1 MVTNIGRLV
10 FIGSVLLVP
19 ATLAGQAPTP
29 DLDKRQRE
37 TLLALVTAVKT
48 TTADP
53 VPDADWPVHLFR
65 ASDGSHYVAFSAP
78 LPLDVDPA
86 EPIAVYVR
94 LVPRET
100 SSVTST
106 STPRSAVEEWLLG
119 LRSAPLP
126 MSARRVVQVPTGEM
140 PIGGPQTMTRRSDRD
155 PDGAQSAAAQSSG
168 ALALMDRQ
176 RLQEREARE
185 QRERER
191 RAELEGRANQAP
203 ELYPFEDFDLNA
215 RAAARTGRPPAIE
228 RALTTGPG
236 RYDLLVA
243 WSMSSQRQPARSG
256 VLRRRMELANI
267 PHGQL
272 ALGSIVLADKV
283 GTRTEIYRPDQ
294 QASHPYAIGTTEIVP
309 APDSYFTNDE
319 HMAVAF
325 QVINAAPS
333 ASGKPDVTVGFRLL
347 GLKPA
352 GEEPAGS
359 LTALQYDQS
368 TLPADFDLALGHP
381 LLAGMNAP
389 LTTLARG
396 EYRLVITATDRVA
409 RSTASG
415 ETRFSIVATPRALL
429 EAAPRLSPTFRR
441 EAIVEGDALA
451 RMVDLLRPQATTPIL
466 QRLLAAAEDGR
477 FVELVADQPLEGQ
490 ERGLGLLLKGLGH
503 YALGD
508 TAITIVP
515 QLGRALDA
523 GAPSSA
529 IEYLLGACWALD
541 GRDADAIDAWNKA
554 AAAGLPGSAL
564 ALPLSEAHARLG
576 QMEQAGRVAAGA
588 IGHGG
593 DDHALVL
600 VASAADI
607 AAGRE
612 TDALARL
619 ERSLAAEPADGEL
632 QWMVMHALFSSF
644 VRGEGPGATSEG
656 RARLIALADTYIADD
671 GRWSALAGEWRA
683 LVTSSSAP

>member
-1 MVTNIGRLV
+1 MLQTIGRLV
-10 FIGSVLLVP
+10 FISSVLLAP
-19 ATLAGQAPTP
+19 ATLAGQDATP
-29 DLDKRQRE
+29 NLDKDQRA
-37 TLLALVTAVKT
+37 TLLSLVTAAKT
-48 TTADP
+48 TTTDP
-53 VPDADWPVHLFR
+53 VPDTDWPVHLFR

-78 LPLDVDPA
+78 LPLDLDPA

-100 SSVTST
+100 SSVTSA
-106 STPRSAVEEWLLG
+106 SAPQSAVEEWLLG

-140 PIGGPQTMTRRSDRD
+140 PIGGPQTMSGRSARD
-155 PDGAQSAAAQSSG
+155 PEGAQAAAAQSSG
-168 ALALMDRQ
+168 VLALMDRQ

-191 RAELEGRANQAP
+191 KAELEGRANP
-203 ELYPFEDFDLNA
+203 PPDLYPFEDFDMTA
-215 RAAARTGRPPAIE
+215 RPVARTGRPSAIE

-243 WSMSSQRQPARSG
+243 WSASGQRRPARTG
-256 VLRRRMELANI
+256 VLRRQLELPNI
-267 PHGQL
+267 PAGRL

-283 GTRTEIYRPDQ
+283 GTRTDVYRPDQ

-309 APDSYFTNDE
+309 AADVNFTNDE

-333 ASGKPDVTVGFRLL
+333 ASGKPDVTIGFRLL
-347 GLKPA
+347 RLKPA

-359 LTALQYDQS
+359 LTPLQYDQS

-381 LLAGMNAP
+381 ILAGMNAP
-389 LTTLARG
+389 LTTLPRG
-396 EYRLVITATDRVA
+396 EYRLVVTATDRVA
-409 RSTASG
+409 RSTASAD
-415 ETRFSIVATPRALL
+415 TRFRIVASPRALV

-441 EAIVEGDALA
+441 EAMVEGEALA
-451 RMVDLLRPQATTPIL
+451 RMVDLLRPQAATPTL
-466 QRLLAAAEDGR
+466 QRLLGAAEAGR
-477 FVELVADQPLEGQ
+477 FVELMAAERLEGQ
-490 ERGLGLLLKGLGH
+490 ERGLGLLLQGLGH

-515 QLGRALDA
+515 QLRRALDA
-523 GAPSSA
+523 GAPSSVTD
-529 IEYLLGACWALD
+529 YLLGACWALD
-541 GRDADAIDAWNKA
+541 GRDADAIEAWNRA
-554 AAAGLPGSAL
+554 AASGLPGPVV
-564 ALPLSEAHARLG
+564 ALPVAEAHARLG

-588 IGHGG
+588 IGHGT

-600 VASAADI
+600 LASAADI

-619 ERSLAAEPADGEL
+619 ERPLAAEPDDGEL
-632 QWMVMHALFSSF
+632 QWMVMHALFSSI

-656 RARLIALADTYIADD
+656 RARFIALANTYIADD
-671 GRWSALAGEWRA
+671 GRWSALAEEWRA
-683 LVTSSSAP
+683 LVTSSEP